1 MIGRGLFRQGEVS
14 PQRFGTRVCI
24 HRLLGLWRCCIHF
37 RDRRCWFGSKHAITG
52 ILEAECQPLL
62 LRRDSGGWQIE
73 LIRGCWVERRVPA
86 RQLQQPL
93 PNLFGCVLPTF
104 APEQSP
110 SVIDFGKAQSVS
122 GGLVSAV
129 DSGVLGFMGFMM
141 IERIAKLII
150 TSSPV
155 ARVS

>member
-14 PQRFGTRVCI
+14 PQRFGTRVRI
-24 HRLLGLWRCCIHF
+24 HRLPGLWRCCIHF
-37 RDRRCWFGSKHAITG
+37 RDRRCWFGSKPANTG
-52 ILEAECQPLL
+52 ILEAECQPLV
-62 LRRDSGGWQIE
+62 LRRDSRGWQLE
-73 LIRGCWVERRVPA
+73 RPRACWVEGRVPA
-86 RQLQQPL
+86 PQIQQPL

-110 SVIDFGKAQSVS
+110 SDIDFGKAQSGS

-129 DSGVLGFMGFMM
+129 DSRVLGFLGFMM
-141 IERIAKLII
+141 IERMAKLII
-150 TSSPV
+150 TSAPV